1 MNALSGMRIEAPDRP
16 SQERARA
23 HQARL
28 TKPAG
33 SLGRVEDLALELAAI
48 QHTDRP
54 SARDAAAILFA
65 ADHPVTRHG
74 VSAYP
79 AAVTRAMLTNFVH
92 GGAAASVLSRAQ
104 NIALHV
110 IDVGVL
116 PAAAEP
122 ERPAFS
128 SVASARRDPVAD
140 DPAGDIRVEDAMSAS
155 TLERAIAA
163 GRRAVADL
171 TPDTRVVLLGEM
183 GIGNTTVAAAVCA
196 ALLGGD
202 ARDCVGAG
210 TGVTGA
216 ALQTKQRVV
225 QDAVARIG
233 DEKDPLEVV
242 RRCGGR
248 DIAALMS
255 AMAEAASRRI
265 AVVVDGF
272 ISTAAALA
280 LVGALP
286 AARPFLIFSH
296 RSQERGHAR
305 VLEALAARPLLD
317 LSLRLGE
324 ASGALLAYP
333 LLELAC
339 AVHGRM
345 ATFESAA
352 VPEQGAG

>member
-1 MNALSGMRIEAPDRP
+1 MSALLGIRVDAPDRG
-16 SQERARA
+16 SHERARA
-23 HQARL
+23 RQARL
-28 TKPAG
+28 TKPEG
-33 SLGRVEDLALELAAI
+33 SLGRLEELALELAAI
-48 QHTDRP
+48 QGTDRP
-54 SARDAAAILFA
+54 SARDAAALLFA

-79 AAVTRAMLTNFVH
+79 PAVTRAMLRNFVQ
-92 GGAAASVLSRAQ
+92 GGAAASVLSQQQR
-104 NIALHV
+104 IALHV

-116 PAAAEP
+116 PADEGSEP
-122 ERPAFS
+122 S
-128 SVASARRDPVAD
+128 SRSATALSYRDPVAD
-140 DPAGDIRVEDAMSAS
+140 DPAGDIRVEDAMSTS
-155 TLERAIAA
+155 TLELAICA
-163 GRRAVADL
+163 GRRAIAEL
-171 TPDTRVVLLGEM
+171 GAATRVVLLGEM
-183 GIGNTTVAAAVCA
+183 GIGNTTVASSVCA

-210 TGVTGA
+210 TGVTGS

-225 QDAVARIG
+225 QEAVARLG
-233 DEKDPLEVV
+233 DEQDPLEVV

-248 DIAALMS
+248 DLAALMGG
-255 AMAEAASRRI
+255 MAEAASRRM

-280 LVGALP
+280 LVRALP
-286 AARPFLIFSH
+286 ATRPFMIFSH

-305 VLEALAARPLLD
+305 VLEALDARPLLD

-339 AVHGRM
+339 AVHGGM

-352 VPEQGAG
+352 VPEQDAG